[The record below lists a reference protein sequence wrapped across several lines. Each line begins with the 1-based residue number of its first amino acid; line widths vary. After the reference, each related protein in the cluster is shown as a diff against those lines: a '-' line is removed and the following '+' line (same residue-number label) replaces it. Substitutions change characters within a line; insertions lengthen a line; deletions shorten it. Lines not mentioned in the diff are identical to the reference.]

1 MCEMLWYVDW
11 YGKEK
16 EMDNG
21 QRMTVLLVVELEVR
35 HTATTEGRLTVGG
48 LGILK
53 TTPGP

>member
-1 MCEMLWYVDW
+1 MLWYVDW